1 MIWARGDSHRDR
13 FANLPDKGQ
22 LGLLPSGRPVQSYRL
37 SGRCG
42 VHRWRAHLWQAHL
55 WGVHLWGVRPRGDRP
70 VREHLV
76 QQVRAVL
83 LDSPNPV

>member
-1 MIWARGDSHRDR
+1 MIWARGDSRRDR
-13 FANLPDKGQ
+13 FANLPHKGQ
-22 LGLLPSGRPVQSYRL
+22 LGLLPSGRPVQSYHL

-55 WGVHLWGVRPRGDRP
+55 WGVRPRGDRP
-70 VREHLV
+70 VRERLI